1 MEIIKSSILGN
12 SSLGLYAFATDS
24 YAIVPFGVKEEVK
37 QTMQDILKVKPVEL
51 VISGSILVGV
61 LACGNSNTI
70 LVPSNIYQKEID
82 IIQSNLDSN
91 IEIVEIKSKYTALGN
106 LILINDKGALISDKF
121 EKEVKYQLKDNL
133 DVEVEV
139 GEILGSPLV
148 GTMAMCTN
156 KGALTHPLTS
166 EEERDALRSL
176 LGVKID
182 LCTVNRGVPYPRVGI
197 VANSKGV
204 IIGKE
209 TTGPESMRIFEILL
223 T

>member
-106 LILINDKGALISDKF
+106 LILRNDKGAL
-121 EKEVKYQLKDNL
+121 N
-133 DVEVEV
+133 VEVEV